1 MNNEE
6 LLQKV
11 LSMTIERF
19 GKQANL
25 YEYEIANLNAQII
38 VLNSEANDLSKA
50 STKTESAQEES

>member
-1 MNNEE
+1 
-6 LLQKV
+6 
-11 LSMTIERF
+11 MTIERF